1 MKKKVT
7 AIALAV
13 CILAVAVIGAT
24 MAYFTDTDS
33 KTNTF
38 TFGGVDIELTESLKK
53 MSRIK
58 FTRALKRMA
67 ALLMTQSSPAWSIPR
82 SQRLRSRENLSM
94 PG

>member
-33 KTNTF
+33 KTNT
-38 TFGGVDIELTESLKK
+38 
-53 MSRIK
+53 
-58 FTRALKRMA
+58 
-67 ALLMTQSSPAWSIPR
+67 SPSVR
-82 SQRLRSRENLSM
+82 
-94 PG
+94 